1 MKGTTITGE
10 FDAVVTEIS
19 PDRWIA
25 RVESAVARVPVSGNE
40 NYAPARGIVNA
51 VLLSALLWLF
61 LGFAAW
67 YLI

>member
-1 MKGTTITGE
+1 MKGTTVTGE

-19 PDRWIA
+19 PDMWVA
-25 RVESAVARVPVSGNE
+25 RVESAVYRVPVSGNP

-51 VLLSALLWLF
+51 VLLSGLLWLF

-67 YLI
+67 YLV